1 MEENDRKS
9 QFLLVAYNTRIR
21 FFSQH
26 ATRTWN
32 RFNLL
37 LTVELA
43 LSGFSLKLWFDGSA
57 HSPHLWL
64 LPAFGLLASIIWY
77 LLAAQDLNAYL
88 GYRDQ
93 INLVEELATRE
104 CGVEKGFPAFNPLGG
119 KGFHVTHW
127 WWGPISL
134 TNLLS
139 LIPLFFV
146 AIWILALI
154 WITT

>member
-1 MEENDRKS
+1 MDEDDRKS
-9 QFLLVAYNTRIR
+9 QFLLEAYKTRIQ

-43 LSGFSLKLWFDGSA
+43 LSGFFLKLWFGRCEN
-57 HSPHLWL
+57 SPNLWL
-64 LPAFGLLASIIWY
+64 LPVLGMLASIIWY

-93 INLVEELATRE
+93 ISELEKLATKESGVEED
-104 CGVEKGFPAFNPLGG
+104 FPTFKPLGG
-119 KGFHVTHW
+119 TKFNVIHW
-127 WWGPISL
+127 WWKPISL

-139 LIPLFFV
+139 LIPLLFV
-146 AIWILALI
+146 CVWILAIILI
-154 WITT
+154 MI